1 VKIEC
6 PDLGAIFISCAPP
19 LRHPIRHHART
30 FHMRLMRTLGIAG
43 ALVLSALVG
52 GTLIGSAVAQDDGT
66 DPDGAAYCDTFID
79 TFASELGAT
88 REELVAAGKAA
99 ATAALDEAV
108 AAGDISEERAADI
121 RERID
126 AYDAEGCAFGDAF
139 RFGFGHGLGHGAA
152 RGFVGGDVLEAAA
165 DALGLESADLIERL
179 DDEESLQ
186 AIAEA
191 EGVSYD
197 EVKAAVLAAVQADLD
212 AAVGEGLDQARA
224 DAVIERLTEWLD
236 NGGELGG
243 FGPGGGG
250 PFGPGR
256 HFIGPWGGGDDAETD
271 PDAEES
277 GA

>member
-1 VKIEC
+1 
-6 PDLGAIFISCAPP
+6 
-19 LRHPIRHHART
+19 
-30 FHMRLMRTLGIAG
+30 MRLIKTLGIAG
-43 ALVLSALVG
+43 ALVLSAVVG
-52 GTLIGSAVAQDDGT
+52 GTLIGSALAQDEGT
-66 DPDGAAYCDTFID
+66 DADATAYCDTFID

-88 REELVAAGKAA
+88 RDELVTAGKAA

-108 AAGDISEERAADI
+108 AAGDISEERASEI

-126 AYDAEGCAFGDAF
+126 AYDGEGCAFGGAF
-139 RFGFGHGLGHGAA
+139 RLGFGHGLGHGAA

-165 DALGLESADLIERL
+165 DALGVESADLIERL
-179 DDEESLQ
+179 DDEESLE

-197 EVKAAVLAAVQADLD
+197 DVKAAVLAAVQADLD
-212 AAVGEGLDQARA
+212 AAVADGLDQSRA

-236 NGGELGG
+236 DGGELGG
-243 FGPGGGG
+243 FGPGSG
-250 PFGPGR
+250 GPGR

-271 PDAEES
+271 TDAEES

>member
-1 VKIEC
+1 
-6 PDLGAIFISCAPP
+6 
-19 LRHPIRHHART
+19 
-30 FHMRLMRTLGIAG
+30 MRLMKTLGIAG
-43 ALVLSALVG
+43 ALVLSAVVG
-52 GTLIGSAVAQDDGT
+52 GTLIGSAFAQDEGT
-66 DPDGAAYCDTFID
+66 DADTAAYCDTFVD

-108 AAGDISEERAADI
+108 AAGDISEERASDI
-121 RERID
+121 RERIE
-126 AYDAEGCAFGDAF
+126 AYDGEGCAFGGAF
-139 RFGFGHGLGHGAA
+139 RLGFGHGLDHGAA

-179 DDEESLQ
+179 DDEESLESL
-186 AIAEA
+186 AGA

-197 EVKAAVLAAVQADLD
+197 DVKAAVLAAVQADLD
-212 AAVGEGLDQARA
+212 AAVADGLDRDRA

-236 NGGELGG
+236 SGGELGGELGG
-243 FGPGGGG
+243 FGPGR
-250 PFGPGR
+250 GPGR